1 MQATEFCPRLL
12 ASVHGKRSMA
22 EFHLLAADSYE
33 HNFRGPEFRG
43 PVAHP
48 LLRKGLLGDLSV
60 SL

>member
-1 MQATEFCPRLL
+1 
-12 ASVHGKRSMA
+12 MA